1 MKKANI
7 IWSFLSS
14 VKLTL
19 VLFFLMVVLFIIA
32 TVIPQQNIPSEF
44 VWLTDLYHSKIFYL
58 LTAVFSLNL
67 IVCSINRWPATM
79 KQFNACCFPVP
90 SGLFENLPEERVI
103 FTDKKMED
111 VERAIASTLSSS
123 ISRIRKTDTEKGRL
137 YCRERGRFSLLG
149 VYIVHLGIL
158 VIIAGG
164 VIGSMMGFE
173 ADMNLSEGNESN
185 IAQLAGGKGTRQ
197 LDFSVRC
204 DKFVMELYDTG
215 APKTYRSD
223 LSFIKNGQVIHQG
236 KLLVNHPIKFEGI
249 RFYQASYGLAEAG
262 KAVLA
267 FKNAGT
273 ESPEIPVQAGETFD
287 LPVQNAKATVLRV
300 EENMMQ
306 MGPAVKLNIATD
318 KGNMQLWVFQHIKEI
333 AEVNPGLFSEVPMF
347 DPGLFKPLVFSLKRT
362 EKQYYTGLRVVK
374 DPGVPFV
381 LVGGL
386 MLLAGMIIIFF
397 FAHQR
402 VWALIESGTKGTTIS
417 LVGRGNRYQ
426 DALQRQIDDLGVKIR
441 KELTA

>member
-7 IWSFLSS
+7 LWSFFSS

-19 VLFFLMVVLFIIA
+19 VLLCLMVFLFIVS
-32 TVIPQQNIPSEF
+32 TVIPQQNIAPEF
-44 VWLTDLYHSKIFYL
+44 TWLADIYHSKIFYL

-67 IVCSINRWPATM
+67 IVCSINRWPVTM
-79 KQFNACCFPVP
+79 KQFRAPCFPAP
-90 SGLFENLPEERVI
+90 SGLFENLSEERVI
-103 FTDKKMED
+103 FTDKKIED
-111 VERAIASTLSSS
+111 VERVIASSLSSP
-123 ISRIRKTDTEKGRL
+123 ISRIKETDTEKGRL

-149 VYIVHLGIL
+149 VYVVHIGVLI
-158 VIIAGG
+158 IIAGVVMG
-164 VIGSMMGFE
+164 GIFGFE
-173 ADMNLSEGNESN
+173 ADMNLSEGDESN
-185 IAQLAGGKGTRQ
+185 IAQLARGQGSQQ

-204 DKFVMELYDTG
+204 DEFILELYDTG

-223 LSFIKNGQVIHQG
+223 LSFIKGGQVIHQG

-249 RFYQASYGLAEAG
+249 RFYQASYGLTEAG

-267 FKNAGT
+267 FNHAGT
-273 ESPEIPVQAGETFD
+273 ESPEIRVKAGETFD

-306 MGPAVKLNIATD
+306 MGPAVKLNIETD
-318 KGNMQLWVFQHIKEI
+318 KGNMQLWLFQHIKEI

-347 DPGLFKPLVFSLKRT
+347 NPGLFKPLVFSLKRT

-374 DPGVPFV
+374 DPGVPLV

-386 MLLAGMIIIFF
+386 MLLIGIIMIFF
-397 FAHQR
+397 FVHQR
-402 VWALIESGTKGTTIS
+402 VWI
-417 LVGRGNRYQ
+417 LVHQEPEGIKIRLAGRSNRYHE
-426 DALQRQIDDLGVKIR
+426 ALQRQIDHFCVQIQ

>member
-1 MKKANI
+1 
-7 IWSFLSS
+7 
-14 VKLTL
+14 
-19 VLFFLMVVLFIIA
+19 MVVLFIMA

-44 VWLTDLYHSKIFYL
+44 AWITDICHSKIFCL
-58 LTAVFSLNL
+58 LTGVFSLNL
-67 IVCSINRWPATM
+67 IVCSINRWPVTM
-79 KQFNACCFPVP
+79 KQFNAPCFPSP
-90 SGLFENLPEERVI
+90 SGLFENLPEERII
-103 FTDKKMED
+103 FTDKKIED
-111 VERAIASTLSSS
+111 VERVVESNLSSPISS
-123 ISRIRKTDTEKGRL
+123 IKKTDTEKGRI
-137 YCRERGRFSLLG
+137 YCRERGRFSRLG

-164 VIGSMMGFE
+164 IIGSMMGFE
-173 ADMNLSEGNESN
+173 ADINLSEGDESN
-185 IAQLAGGKGTRQ
+185 IAQLAGGRGTRQ

-204 DKFVMELYDTG
+204 EKFVMELYDTG

-223 LSFIKNGQVIHQG
+223 LSFIKGGQVIHQG

-262 KAVLA
+262 RAVLA
-267 FKNAGT
+267 FNHAGT

-287 LPVQNAKATVLRV
+287 LPVQNAKVTVLRV

-306 MGPAVKLNIATD
+306 MGPAVKLNITTE
-318 KGNMQLWVFQHIKEI
+318 KGNIQLWVFQHIKEI

-362 EKQYYTGLRVVK
+362 EKQYHTGLRVVK

-381 LVGGL
+381 LAGGL
-386 MLLAGMIIIFF
+386 MLLSGIIMIFF

-402 VWALIESGTKGTTIS
+402 IWVLIESGAKGIA
-417 LVGRGNRYQ
+417 LRLAGRGNRYQ
-426 DALQRQIDDLGVKIR
+426 DALQRQIDDLEVKIR